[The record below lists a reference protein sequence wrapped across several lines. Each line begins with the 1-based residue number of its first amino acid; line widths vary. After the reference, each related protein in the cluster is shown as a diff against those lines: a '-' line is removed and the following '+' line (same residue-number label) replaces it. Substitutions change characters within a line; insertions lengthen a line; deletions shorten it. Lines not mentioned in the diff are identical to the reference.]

1 MRKTDKKIENQLRIT
16 LTSACRIASRQIT
29 GFQWLTHLV
38 DYSNFPHSLNVICVL
53 DTNDNLNRFMT
64 KNCNNKLNDLIQ
76 GKLYEIGIYI
86 NNIANHI
93 SYDTEEN
100 CIINGNGNWK
110 DRLAN
115 KFLLLSQ

>member
-16 LTSACRIASRQIT
+16 LMGACEIASRQII

-38 DYSNFPHSLNVICVL
+38 DYSNFPRSLNVICVL
-53 DTNDNLNRFMT
+53 DTNENLDRFMT
-64 KNCNNKLNDLIQ
+64 ENRNNKLNDLIQ
-76 GKLYEIGIYI
+76 EKLFEIGICI

-100 CIINGNGNWK
+100 CIINDNGKWT

-115 KFLLLSQ
+115 KFF